1 MQGATAEARPWEL
14 LLTDED
20 RAVLAAGGFGRRGGL
35 GRRPALLV
43 VDAQYGFVGL
53 DAPILESVK
62 VYPTSVGARAWRAV
76 ERIVQLRAAARAAAV
91 PVLYSQSGTLPGED
105 AFDAFAP
112 KVGAARTPGLAAPP
126 CPPYAIVAAVAPAP
140 GEVVIQKRFA
150 SAFFGTPLAS
160 FLRRLDVDSLV
171 VCGFT
176 TSGCVRATV
185 VDAVSHGYPVVV
197 AGDACADRL
206 PLSHAVALLDIDTR
220 YGDVVSAAEAAA
232 PLGAGRRGEQ

>member
-1 MQGATAEARPWEL
+1 MEAATAEARPWEP

-62 VYPTSVGARAWRAV
+62 VYPTSAGARAWRAV

-91 PVLYSQSGTLPGED
+91 PVFYSQSGPLPGED

-112 KVGAARTPGLAAPP
+112 KVGAVGARGPTPPFPA
-126 CPPYAIVAAVAPAP
+126 YAIVTPVAPAP

-160 FLRRLDVDSLV
+160 FLRRLDADSLV

-197 AGDACADRL
+197 AADACADRL
-206 PLSHAVALLDIDTR
+206 PLSHAVALLDVDTR
-220 YGDVVSAAEAAA
+220 YGDVVSTADAAA
-232 PLGAGRRGEQ
+232 ALRARQRGER